1 MRPET
6 TNKNTRLGH
15 ILMSFLG
22 LMMIAVATTMMGPA
36 FPSMKQE
43 LAVPLEML
51 GSLAS
56 AWNIGYLLMPIGGI
70 ASDRYGEPTVLAISF
85 LALGTAVGLVFVA
98 FGYPMLL
105 GLFLIAGVGCSFG
118 EVSMNSLMSKL
129 YPKRSGF
136 ALSILHSFF
145 SAGAF
150 IGPILAGILIVQY
163 GNWRLPYLLASLL
176 IAPLALSAF
185 LVARRAKSQYPTE
198 MTETS
203 ESEDSS
209 IRILDVL
216 AEGRVLLVAGFF
228 YFGAELGANA
238 WLPSFLM
245 IERSFPIELASLSI
259 GLFWASMAL
268 GRLGLASFADRVGY
282 RKMIVASASFGAI
295 FILGAISIQG
305 KYVIMVLWCL
315 SGFAFGPIMPTI
327 FAWTASLFPS
337 RRGAATGAVYSVG
350 FIGAVFSPWVLGAL
364 ADLYSLDMAA
374 LYLAFSAFA
383 IAPSALMLRRR
394 AVRSPN
400 D

>member
-6 TNKNTRLGH
+6 TNKNTRLGYV
-15 ILMSFLG
+15 LMSFLG
-22 LMMIAVATTMMGPA
+22 LMMIAVATTIMGPA

-43 LAVPLEML
+43 LAVLLGML
-51 GSLAS
+51 GFLAS

-70 ASDRYGEPTVLAISF
+70 ASDRYGELTMLVMSF
-85 LALGTAVGLVFVA
+85 LTLGAAVGLVSVA
-98 FGYPMLL
+98 SGYPMLL

-118 EVSMNSLMSKL
+118 EVSMNSLMSRL
-129 YPKRSGF
+129 YPERSGF
-136 ALSILHSFF
+136 ALNILHSFF

-163 GNWRLPYLLASLL
+163 GNWRLPYSLASLL
-176 IAPLALSAF
+176 IAPLALFAF
-185 LVARRAKSQYPTE
+185 LAARRGKRQQSIE
-198 MTETS
+198 MSETR
-203 ESEDSS
+203 ENKDPS

-216 AEGRVLLVAGFF
+216 VEGRVLLVAGFF

-238 WLPSFLM
+238 WLPTFLM

-268 GRLGLASFADRVGY
+268 GRLALANFTDRVGY
-282 RKMIVASASFGAI
+282 RKMIVACASLGAI
-295 FILGAISIQG
+295 FILGAISIQE
-305 KYVIMVLWCL
+305 KHAIIALSCL

-364 ADLYSLDMAA
+364 ADVYSLNMAA

-394 AVRSPN
+394 RAAHCE
-400 D
+400 